1 MTEKETLQLRD
12 LAEAG
17 QVQFKERITNKEDKY
32 DIGCEMVAFSNS
44 RGGRLVIG
52 INDKSGE
59 INALSYME
67 LQETTNLL
75 TSIASENVIPNVLI
89 DVENVPTTGGAVV
102 VATIPEGKNKPYHDN
117 KGIIWVKNGADKRKV
132 FDNSELA
139 DMMGDCGRYYAD
151 EEAVRDASIEDLD
164 ADTIKLYMM
173 ERFSPVFR
181 GKNIDE
187 LTMKDYSLDQMAGF
201 VIKGATIERLL
212 RNLRFIRPDGQMTKA
227 AMMLFG
233 KYTQRWLPEITA
245 KCICFFGNSVGGTQF
260 RDKMHDMEIEGNL
273 LHQYRTIMNFFTR
286 NLRKVQVKREFN
298 SLGEMEIPYESLTE
312 YVVNALVHRS
322 LNIKTPIRIFI
333 FDDRVEIHSPGS
345 LPNGLTIEDVKNGT
359 SMPRNVFL
367 FTNANYLLPYT
378 GAGSGLRRALEYD
391 PDAVFSNG
399 VSDKEITHASNE
411 FVITIPRKSN
421 QVTDQSNLVTDQA
434 SSKSEQVTD
443 QPHRKSD
450 QVPDPVIS
458 KTDPAHFEAD
468 PPIDPVP
475 SKSDLPTDPVRLKL
489 SKKQQDIRNFCSVP
503 RSRKEILERAGVSAH
518 FDNRKKYIYDLVE
531 AGVLE
536 PTIPEKPND
545 PNQKYRR
552 KK

>member
-1 MTEKETLQLRD
+1 MTEKEILQLRD

-17 QVQFKERITNKEDKY
+17 QVQFKERITKKEDKY

-411 FVITIPRKSN
+411 FVITIPRKSS

-458 KTDPAHFEAD
+458 KTDPAYFEAD